1 MFFSSRRRHTRSKR
15 DWSSDVCSSDLEI
28 VYYTLPCYFLK
39 VNYNFENILFLG
51 KIQIIQGGGLSCQTY
66 CQWGQKGFKIFI
78 QKMCAYFLD
87 SLIFENMH
95 TLSWV
100 FLILNKPSI

>member
-1 MFFSSRRRHTRSKR
+1 MTSLLRGFKGPVPPPLWIRIVS
-15 DWSSDVCSSDLEI
+15 LYEI

-87 SLIFENMH
+87 SRIFENMH
-95 TLSWV
+95 TLSGI
-100 FLILNKPSI
+100 FLEPNI